1 MTARH
6 AIVALVVVALPAL
19 PVAAQTPPRVA
30 VPEARIDQRLDESV
44 PLDLVFRDEEGHTR
58 QLHDFVRDRPVIL
71 VLAYFRCPR
80 LCSLVLTGLSDA
92 LRHIPEYEIGRD
104 FDVVTVSIDP
114 RETPAIA
121 SARKQALAEEGGLA
135 GIERGWHFLTG
146 DEAEIKRL
154 ADAVGYRYAYDAGK
168 DEFAHASGIMVLTP
182 AGRISRYYYG
192 IKYVPVDVR
201 YGLEDAAEGRIGSP
215 VTRPLRLLCF
225 DYDPASGSY
234 SVAIL
239 RLVRVGGVLTIV
251 ALGSL
256 FLFAWR
262 RARKPVA
269 ADKGVASLH
278 DTHTL

>member
-1 MTARH
+1 
-6 AIVALVVVALPAL
+6 
-19 PVAAQTPPRVA
+19 
-30 VPEARIDQRLDESV
+30 
-44 PLDLVFRDEEGHTR
+44 
-58 QLHDFVRDRPVIL
+58 
-71 VLAYFRCPR
+71 
-80 LCSLVLTGLSDA
+80 
-92 LRHIPEYEIGRD
+92 
-104 FDVVTVSIDP
+104 
-114 RETPAIA
+114 
-121 SARKQALAEEGGLA
+121 
-135 GIERGWHFLTG
+135 
-146 DEAEIKRL
+146 
-154 ADAVGYRYAYDAGK
+154 
-168 DEFAHASGIMVLTP
+168 MVLTP